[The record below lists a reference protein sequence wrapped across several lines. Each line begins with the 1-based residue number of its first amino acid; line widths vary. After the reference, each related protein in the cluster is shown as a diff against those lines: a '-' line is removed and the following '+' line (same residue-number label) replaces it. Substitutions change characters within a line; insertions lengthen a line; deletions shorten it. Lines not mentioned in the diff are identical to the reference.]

1 MKSTKILFSAIIGVL
16 ATGAANA
23 QQSWTDWTSA
33 NIGAGTA
40 AGSLTNVQ
48 GLASVSV
55 AYTGGLF
62 DAVTTG
68 GTNFWLPTATFSGG
82 GVGNAPPAADRLD
95 IGIASSPGTHTITFG
110 TALTNP
116 KLAIYSLGRPGVTT
130 TWTFGQAFTILSG
143 GATSAFGGSAI
154 TSGGG
159 NALVGT
165 EGNGTIQFTGTINT
179 ITWTVGNAEDWT
191 GFTVGAATLSPLS
204 VGAPEPGTLALL
216 SLGIVG
222 GIMARRRQA
231 K

>member
-95 IGIASSPGTHTITFG
+95 IGVVSSPGTHTITFG

-116 KLAIYSLGRPGVTT
+116 KLAIFSLGRGGVTT

-143 GATSAFGGSAI
+143 GSGAFGGSAV

-179 ITWTVGNAEDWT
+179 ITWTVSNAEDWT
-191 GFTVGAATLSPLS
+191 GFTVGAATLAPPT
-204 VGAPEPGTLALL
+204 GAPEPGTLALL